1 MNIAFIYPPNFKE
14 GKIPLL
20 AQNRQFKYTH
30 SAEIKIYPLIP
41 ASTITILKNK
51 GYSVLF
57 LDGINRGMDDKT
69 FNFQVSDFNPDVILI
84 ETKTP
89 IIKFHWKWIDSA
101 KSRMPNA
108 KFILVGDHVSFFPE
122 ESLNNCNADYIV
134 TGGDYDITA
143 GYLIDAVNKKGSMP
157 GGVYYKD
164 SGIIKNTGKAV
175 LYDNLDSLPF
185 VDREIT
191 NWELY
196 GEAYLYRPCAY
207 ILTGRG
213 CGREGKD
220 IGGICTFCVWQ
231 HAFWQ
236 RKARLR
242 SAGNVAEEIEE
253 LIKKYKVYEIFDD
266 NESGAIWSTQWME
279 QFLIETERRKIK
291 GKFIISTNARAENL
305 TDEKCNLM
313 KKIGYRLLKVGLESG
328 STKTLHKIG
337 KLETIEEIMENVKR
351 AKRYGFKVLL
361 TMMTGYP
368 WEDENDVKST
378 YDAAKELML
387 YKTHF
392 GDSLQASIVMPY
404 PGTPLYKEAEKNNWL
419 TEEGRD
425 YDKMDMEHDILKSR
439 VDNTYWCRKMWAI
452 HRHPLFLLK
461 SFVSLRSIKDLELA
475 FRGVKSLLGHS
486 KDY

>member
-1 MNIAFIYPPNFKE
+1 MNIAFIYPPNFRQ

-30 SAEIKIYPLIP
+30 STEIKIYPLIP

-51 GYSVLF
+51 GYNVLF
-57 LDGINRGMDDKT
+57 LDGINCGMDDNT
-69 FNFQVSDFNPDVILI
+69 FDLKLSAFNPDAVII

-89 IIKFHWKWIDSA
+89 IIKFHWKWIDNA
-101 KSRMPNA
+101 KSQMPNA

-122 ESLNNCNADYIV
+122 ESLNNCNVDYAV
-134 TGGDYDITA
+134 TGGDYDITT
-143 GYLIDAVNKKGSMP
+143 GYLIDAINKKGSMP
-157 GGVYYKD
+157 AGVYYKD
-164 SGIIKNTGKAV
+164 SGVIKNTGKAA

-185 VDREIT
+185 VDRDIT
-191 NWELY
+191 NWKLY

-207 ILTGRG
+207 VLTGRG

-220 IGGICTFCVWQ
+220 IGGVCTFCVWQ

-242 SAGNVAEEIEE
+242 SAGNVAEEIKI

-266 NESGAIWSTQWME
+266 NESGAIWSTQWLE
-279 QFLIETERRKIK
+279 EFLVETEKRKIK
-291 GKFIISTNARAENL
+291 GRFIISTNARAENL
-305 TDEKCNLM
+305 TDEKCKLM
-313 KKIGYRLLKVGLESG
+313 KKTGYRLLKVGLESG

-351 AKRYGFKVLL
+351 AKRYGFKILL
-361 TMMTGYP
+361 TMMVGYP

-378 YDAAKELML
+378 YEAAKELML
-387 YKTHF
+387 YKTRF

-425 YDKMDMEHDILKSR
+425 YDKMDMEHDILKSS

-452 HRHPLFLLK
+452 HRHPLFLIK
-461 SFVSLRSIKDLELA
+461 SFLSLRSLKDFELA
-475 FRGVKSLLGHS
+475 LRGVKSLLGHS